1 MARVDSYACCFQ
13 VMKRSRD
20 GLQTVHTQE
29 TMPSLKHVALDILP
43 NA

>member
-1 MARVDSYACCFQ
+1 MDGYVCCSQ

-29 TMPSLKHVALDILP
+29 TMPSLKQVALDILP